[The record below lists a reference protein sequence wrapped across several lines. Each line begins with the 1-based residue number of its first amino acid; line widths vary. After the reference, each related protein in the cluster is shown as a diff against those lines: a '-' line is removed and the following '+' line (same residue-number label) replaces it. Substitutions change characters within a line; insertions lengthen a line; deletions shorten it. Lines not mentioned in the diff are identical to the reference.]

1 MVRDSTKIAVLSYAR
16 AGKCLSGLCGATVLT
31 KPLSHYV
38 VKPDKPLSHKIHVK
52 VSLIVHIKTGHILK
66 LVKPWVRHFEI

>member
-31 KPLSHYV
+31 KPLSHYANHC
-38 VKPDKPLSHKIHVK
+38 P
-52 VSLIVHIKTGHILK
+52 IKSMSRAH
-66 LVKPWVRHFEI
+66 